1 MPWLNDIARARVV
14 ELNNNNRQYE
24 KGYIFIININ
34 RRYKEQA
41 EEAIEILGYE
51 DKVEIRETAYN
62 IRGEKISDYIS
73 VVYKEEYREEIDIR
87 KYRKLCIEL
96 QKERDREIFNQFSN
110 YSYKGSSDN

>member
-1 MPWLNDIARARVV
+1 MPWLNDIARVRVV

-96 QKERDREIFNQFSN
+96 QKERDRDI
-110 YSYKGSSDN
+110 